1 MYTVGHFT
9 GRHRAG
15 IHFARRRLLGA
26 TAACALM
33 AAAALQTSAS
43 AQVAV
48 TSRTA
53 EPTLAVAN
61 DASPPIP
68 FADRI
73 GKFALRGDHADDVAA
88 LRAFYSE
95 TSDRRLWVG
104 DNGLTPR
111 ARAVIEEIG
120 RADDWGLT
128 VSSFVLPG
136 DPTTGDAEAMLK
148 AEAQISLAV
157 MKYGRHARG
166 GRFDPSKITVSLDR
180 KPNLLPPSNVING
193 IASATEPDAYLRK
206 LHPQHAQFEK
216 LRQLYLKAR
225 AGTLE
230 QPAAP
235 VVEAAPEPTRKGK
248 TRKAVAAKPAT
259 PPQITAERV
268 LLNMEQWRWM
278 PDNLGRLHVKA
289 NIPEFLLRVYKDGR
303 EIYNERVVTGTP
315 ANQTPIFSKDMEV
328 VVFQPG
334 WGVPSGIKVK
344 ELLPGLLAG
353 RDPISGRGLVVR
365 RNGREVSPHSIDWR
379 ATDIRKVSIV
389 QPPGPSN
396 ALGQVKFLFPNKH
409 DVYMHDTPA
418 KGLFNSSVRAY
429 SHGCVRVRNPMKFAE
444 VLFAETDGWSPQR
457 VASLSRG
464 KPENEVPLPG
474 HVEVHLTYFTVT
486 VDDEGKAHTFR
497 DIYGHERLIKAGLE
511 GRAEQVA
518 KKTEDLTL
526 LRQSIVG
533 NARNVRRTTYREDR
547 EERRQTRTVRNNRP
561 SPRPSGGGGGGWFSL
576 F

>member
-1 MYTVGHFT
+1 MYAVRHIAGLHPA
-9 GRHRAG
+9 GRSRA
-15 IHFARRRLLGA
+15 RLQLLGA
-26 TAACALM
+26 TAAAALI
-33 AAAALQTSAS
+33 AAAALHGSAS

-53 EPTLAVAN
+53 ETAPSAAT
-61 DASPPIP
+61 DASAQLP
-68 FADRI
+68 FAERI
-73 GKFALRGDHADDVAA
+73 GKFAMRGDHPDDIAA

-95 TSDRRLWVG
+95 TPDRRLWVT
-104 DNGLTPR
+104 DAGLTPS
-111 ARAVIEEIG
+111 ARAVIDEIS
-120 RADDWGLT
+120 RADDWGLS
-128 VSSFVLPG
+128 VSSFLLPG
-136 DPTTGDAEAMLK
+136 VPTTGDAEAMLK
-148 AEAQISLAV
+148 AEAQLSLAV
-157 MKYGRHARG
+157 LKYGRHARG
-166 GRFDPSKITVSLDR
+166 GRFDPSKITESLDR
-180 KPNLLPPSNVING
+180 KPNLIPPANVING
-193 IASATEPDAYLRK
+193 IAMAPEPDAYLRR

-225 AGTLE
+225 AGMLE
-230 QPAAP
+230 EPATP
-235 VVEAAPEPTRKGK
+235 VAEVPAEPTRKRSKRK
-248 TRKAVAAKPAT
+248 TVAAKPAA

-303 EIYNERVVTGTP
+303 EIYNERVVTGTS

-379 ATDIRKVSIV
+379 STDIRKVSIV

-418 KGLFNSSVRAY
+418 KGLFNSPVRAY

-444 VLFAETDGWSPQR
+444 LLFAETDGWSPQR

-474 HVEVHLTYFTVT
+474 HVDVHLTYFTVT

-518 KKTEDLTL
+518 KKTEDLTS
-526 LRQSIVG
+526 LRQSLVG
-533 NARNVRRTTYREDR
+533 NARNVRRTAYSDDS
-547 EERRQTRTVRNNRP
+547 EERRQTRSARNNRL
-561 SPRPSGGGGGGWFSL
+561 SAPRPSGGGGGWFSL